1 MTKKRIKTIIYT
13 LFFISALA
21 ESESESVAKYRENV
35 EQQLESNREFH
46 SRQMSRLRG
55 EIEQKQKQIDTLRE
69 RNTEISSETDRLK
82 VYIFLI
88 YLQLQCKK
96 SRTLIITD
104 QRISFCKKLDVRK
117 ARNDHFNYR

>member
-1 MTKKRIKTIIYT
+1 MKLRFVPKSLDQKIIKTIIYT

-82 VYIFLI
+82 VYIYI
-88 YLQLQCKK
+88 
-96 SRTLIITD
+96 
-104 QRISFCKKLDVRK
+104 
-117 ARNDHFNYR
+117 FNLLTTTV

>member
-1 MTKKRIKTIIYT
+1 MTKKKLKTIIYT
-13 LFFISALA
+13 FSFISALA

-82 VYIFLI
+82 VYIYIFNLLTTTVWKFENINYYRPADIFL
-88 YLQLQCKK
+88 
-96 SRTLIITD
+96 
-104 QRISFCKKLDVRK
+104 
-117 ARNDHFNYR
+117 